1 MSDDKHQQDLAIQ
14 LWEFKSHR
22 WTTLNLDD

>member
-14 LWEFKSHR
+14 LWEFKSHKR
-22 WTTLNLDD
+22 SAVNLDD